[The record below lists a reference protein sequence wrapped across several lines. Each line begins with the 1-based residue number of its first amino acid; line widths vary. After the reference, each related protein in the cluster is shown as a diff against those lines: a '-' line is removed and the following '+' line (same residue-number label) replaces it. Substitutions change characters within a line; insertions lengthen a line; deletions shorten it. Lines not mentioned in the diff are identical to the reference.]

1 MRGNSAR
8 WSYCGLVSGIVA
20 CRGQA
25 MTEFLISMAFFV
37 PVFITVPLLGKYIDL
52 KQNTISANRYAVWER
67 TVWSDARAGWNDGEN
82 HKSDNSIGREIQWR
96 FFGHPLQSVGAS
108 GATMNTLWRDY
119 KQRALLRTVNG
130 NAIGE
135 RASPVPKPGVDNVAY
150 SGIPVLGGLASAA
163 SSVTSKLG
171 SAIPGCAGLPGI
183 DFSHGL
189 NLGGRTY
196 AVATVTAT
204 MSDFTVS
211 GGILDI
217 QAKGAILSDAWAA
230 PSDESALRKRIGN
243 LVPEEIVGCTAVA
256 GAKTFG
262 LLSMGSYSFL
272 FGEGLDADHIDT
284 VASSNVLL
292 PEYRK

>member
-1 MRGNSAR
+1 
-8 WSYCGLVSGIVA
+8 
-20 CRGQA
+20 

-52 KQNTISANRYAVWER
+52 KQNTILANRYAVWER

-96 FFGHPLQSVGAS
+96 LFGNPLQAVGAT
-108 GATMNTLWRDY
+108 GATTNTLWRDY
-119 KQRALLRTVNG
+119 KRRALVRSING
-130 NAIGE
+130 NAIEE
-135 RASPVPKPGVDNVAY
+135 RTSPVPKPGVDNVAY
-150 SGIPVLGGLASAA
+150 SGIPVFGGLASSA
-163 SSVTSKLG
+163 SSVTTKLG
-171 SAIPGCAGLPGI
+171 SAVPGCAGLPGI
-183 DFSHGL
+183 DLSHGL

-196 AVATVTAT
+196 AVATVTA
-204 MSDFTVS
+204 SINDFTVS
-211 GGILDI
+211 GGLLDI

-262 LLSMGSYSFL
+262 LLSMGPYSFL
-272 FGEGLDADHIDT
+272 FGEGLHADYVDT
-284 VASSNVLL
+284 VASSRELL